1 MITLL
6 LTLAGALLLVAGLV
20 MIVQGMLGRRSVVQ
34 ELTSQRIAFP
44 ATGLPAPLARYAETP
59 VRTGIQARAFSEL
72 IAGHVAQATGGRT
85 YSEISAEFMGEGRG
99 DQKLERLR
107 QTAFMG
113 ETLRGGLLGAYQ
125 AWQVTLLVM
134 GLGALVM
141 VIGAVFLVL
150 ATHLG

>member
-20 MIVQGMLGRRSVVQ
+20 MIAQGILGRRSIVQ
-34 ELTSQRIAFP
+34 ELTSQQIAFP
-44 ATGLPAPLARYAETP
+44 ANGLPAPLARYAETP

-72 IAGHVAQATGGRT
+72 IASHVAQATGGRT
-85 YSEISAEFMGEGRG
+85 YSEVSAECMGEGRG
-99 DQKLERLR
+99 DEKLERLR

-134 GLGALVM
+134 GLGALVIL
-141 VIGAVFLVL
+141 IGVVFLVL
-150 ATHLG
+150 AAHLG